1 MSKKY
6 AFDWEGLKDNIKKEE
21 TQKKKVF
28 EKDTRFWRHTADD
41 AGKAAAI
48 IRFIPDKEGNPFVKF
63 YSHSFEYMVDGQKKY
78 WIRNCINT
86 FGYDKE
92 CPVCKKNME
101 YWNSAFEQ
109 DKKLASQRK
118 RKLNY
123 ISNILV
129 VKNPANP
136 EDEGKVF
143 LYQYGQKIFDK
154 MKQLMF
160 PTDEDLLDDDFK
172 SFVPFDL
179 DEGAEFLL
187 KVKKQGDFPNYDDS
201 KFSSQKSL
209 GNSKEVDRIMDMTY
223 GLDEFMAAD
232 KFPSNEDT
240 IKALG
245 VVLGLEIPKS
255 MKEQVE
261 DEPDDLDME
270 EVTPSVDNIFDDLE
284 EKKDEK
290 SKQKDDDD
298 DDFDLDDWD
307 DFK

>member
-1 MSKKY
+1 MAKY
-6 AFDWEGLKDNIKKEE
+6 KFDWDGLKDNIKKEE
-21 TQKKKVF
+21 TQKKKTF
-28 EKDTRFWRHTADD
+28 EKDTRFWRHTADEN
-41 AGKAAAI
+41 GKAAAI
-48 IRFIPDKEGNPFVKF
+48 IRFLPDKEGNPFAKF

-92 CPVCKKNME
+92 CPICKKNME

-160 PTDEDLLDDDFK
+160 PTEEDLLDDDFK

-179 DEGAEFLL
+179 EEGAEFLL

-201 KFSSQKSL
+201 KFSGQKPL
-209 GNSKEVDRIMDMTY
+209 GNAKEIDRIMDMTY

-232 KFPSNEDT
+232 KFPTNEDT

-245 VVLGLEIPKS
+245 VVLGIEVPKIK
-255 MKEQVE
+255 KEQIE

-270 EVTPSVDNIFDDLE
+270 ETTVPSVDNMFDDLE
-284 EKKDEK
+284 GKKDKK
-290 SKQKDDDD
+290 SKKDDDD